1 MKRYLASVAILLATV
16 FATTAGPAGASGWIY
31 PQAYWTTNSSNVH
44 VWGRSYAHDY
54 ACGLKDCARGSNL
67 YAQAGRLSG
76 SGVPAASRVNASIA
90 FGGVGIE
97 VGVSFPAGVS
107 AGFVDGGSNCNH
119 GWWDAPG
126 GWVSVDFGS
135 GIICDTSTWGWV
147 SSMSMGA
154 TGGVRF
160 GGTWTARNGS
170 ANISLGGL

>member
-1 MKRYLASVAILLATV
+1 MKRYIVTVMAILMGVVGISTS
-16 FATTAGPAGASGWIY
+16 PAEASGWIY
-31 PQAYWTTNSSNVH
+31 PQHYWTTNSSNVH
-44 VWGRSYAHDY
+44 VWGRSYAHDF
-54 ACGLKDCARGSNL
+54 ACGLKDCATGSSL
-67 YAQAGRLSG
+67 KAQAGKLSG
-76 SGVPAASRVNASIA
+76 TGTPAASRVNAAIT

-126 GWVSVDFGS
+126 SWVSVDFGS
-135 GIICDTSTWGWV
+135 GTICESSTWGWV
-147 SSMSMGA
+147 SNMSMAA

-160 GGTWTARNGS
+160 GGTWSARTGS